1 MGHAVAPWAS
11 RRPGP
16 AVASG
21 RRARVLTREGPVF
34 PPLRLKEALGL
45 GGLGLREVAQRT
57 WREVNDNE
65 IFTRAAAVAFYAM
78 LAMVPFLAVTLT
90 IVVQRLPDVSVRSR
104 VDHLRGEAL
113 TQLEST
119 VRSLVPKEAN
129 ELVMDQIERI
139 QKQPPVGLLSVG
151 LIVSLW
157 LASSLFLAI
166 IDAMNRVY
174 GVRETRSLIRL
185 RVVALVMTL
194 IQAAILLVAL
204 LVIVAWPPILAA
216 LHLDPNGSAAWMV
229 SGVRW
234 AVVFLML
241 MISFALSFYVA
252 PDARQRW
259 EWITPGALFGTVLFL
274 VFCVLFRVYV
284 QNFANYNKTYGSL
297 GGVMVILFW
306 FWSVSV
312 LLLTAGALNKVIEDA
327 SPLGKSHGQK
337 GSGKVDPS
345 IRPDFEAMPP
355 TPAAP

>member
-1 MGHAVAPWAS
+1 M
-11 RRPGP
+11 
-16 AVASG
+16 
-21 RRARVLTREGPVF
+21 F

-45 GGLGLREVAQRT
+45 GGLGLREVALRT

-90 IVVQRLPDVSVRSR
+90 IVIQRLPDVSVRAR
-104 VDHLRGEAL
+104 VDHLRNEAL
-113 TQLEST
+113 GQLEAT

-129 ELVMDQIERI
+129 ALVMDQIERI
-139 QKQPPVGLLSVG
+139 QKEPPVGILSVG
-151 LIVSLW
+151 LVVSLW

-174 GVRETRSLIRL
+174 GVWETRSLIRL
-185 RVVALVMTL
+185 RVVALLMTAV
-194 IQAAILLVAL
+194 QSAILLAAL
-204 LVIVAWPPILAA
+204 AAIVAWPAILGA
-216 LHLDPNGSAAWMV
+216 LHLDPNGSAAWLV
-229 SGVRW
+229 SGARLV
-234 AVVFLML
+234 VVFVMLML
-241 MISFALSFYVA
+241 SFSLSFYVA

-306 FWSVSV
+306 FWAVSV

-337 GSGKVDPS
+337 GSVKVDPS
-345 IRPDFEAMPP
+345 VRPDFEAMPP
-355 TPAAP
+355 APASP